1 MNKTNDNPSVDAIKY
16 VMHKTYNKKKSK
28 KKKKMKK
35 EKKSFSNRPQEHAKW
50 VQ

>member
-16 VMHKTYNKKKSK
+16 AMHKTYNNKKIK
-28 KKKKMKK
+28 KKKKMEK

>member
-1 MNKTNDNPSVDAIKY
+1 MNKTNGNPSVDAIKY
-16 VMHKTYNKKKSK
+16 VMHKTYNNKKSK